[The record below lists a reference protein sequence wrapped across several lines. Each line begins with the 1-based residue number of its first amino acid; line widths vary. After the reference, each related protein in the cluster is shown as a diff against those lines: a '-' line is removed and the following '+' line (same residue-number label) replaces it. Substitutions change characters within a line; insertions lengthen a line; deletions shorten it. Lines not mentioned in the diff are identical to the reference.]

1 MSEIKI
7 DLQISEG
14 KLPPRT
20 SKLFGYPDVSESDE
34 NFEIPSF
41 ECWGTERDMTFI
53 AQINC
58 SELGEFD
65 EENILPHE
73 GMLYFF
79 YNAAEMTATPN
90 EPDGARVIYDPECNG
105 ETRVFELYD
114 ENGDDVSM
122 PEKKMIFSLSA
133 DGENPENAML
143 PSPVYDEEADEL
155 FSELDDVSDESEA
168 ESEDEDDVILLQLK
182 LFEHDDKEL
191 EADTH
196 GDQLCFLIDKKRLNE
211 KDFSD
216 VRVMLI

>member
-7 DLQISEG
+7 ELQTSIE
-14 KLPPRT
+14 KLSPRA
-20 SKLFGYPDVSESDE
+20 SKLFGCPDISVNNE

-41 ECWGTERDMTFI
+41 ECWGMERDMTFI

-58 SELGEFD
+58 SELAEFD
-65 EENILPHE
+65 RENILPHE

-90 EPDGARVIYDPECNG
+90 EPDGAGVIYDPECNG

-114 ENGDDVSM
+114 ENGEDISM
-122 PEKKMIFSLSA
+122 PEKKIIFSLS
-133 DGENPENAML
+133 DDSESPENAIL
-143 PSPVYDEEADEL
+143 PSPVYDDEADEL
-155 FSELDDVSDESEA
+155 FSELDDVSGESET
-168 ESEDEDDVILLQLK
+168 ENEDEDDVILLQLK
-182 LFEHDDKEL
+182 LFEHNDEEL
-191 EADTH
+191 KADTQ
-196 GDQLCFLIDKKRLNE
+196 GEQLCFLIDKKRLNE

>member
-7 DLQISEG
+7 DLQASEE
-14 KLPPRT
+14 KLPPMT
-20 SKLFGYPDVSESDE
+20 SKLFGCPDILKNDE

-58 SELGEFD
+58 SELGKFD
-65 EENILPHE
+65 QENILPHD

-90 EPDGARVIYDPECNG
+90 EPDGARVIYVPEFDG
-105 ETRVFELYD
+105 ETRVFELCD
-114 ENGDDVSM
+114 ENGDDISM
-122 PEKKMIFSLSA
+122 PEQRIIFSLSA
-133 DGENPENAML
+133 DDESPENAML
-143 PSPVYDEEADEL
+143 PSPTYDDEVDEL
-155 FSELDDVSDESEA
+155 FSELDDITYESEA

-182 LFEHDDKEL
+182 LFEHSDEDPETDAKGE
-191 EADTH
+191 
-196 GDQLCFLIDKKRLNE
+196 QLCFLIDKKCLNE
-211 KDFSD
+211 KNFSD